1 MHAYQ
6 REFLD
11 LAIARNVLRF
21 GEFTLKSGRLSPY
34 FFNAGLFDSGTAL
47 AALGRGYAQAAM
59 NSGIGFD
66 LVFGPAY
73 KGIALAALTAAALSE
88 QHALDVAFAYNRK
101 EAKAHG
107 EGGNLVGAPL
117 RGRVLIV
124 DDVITAGTA
133 IRESLELIRASGAT
147 PAGVL
152 IALDREERGQGE
164 RSAAQEV
171 AAEFG
176 IPVIAIARLTEL
188 LTYTGEHP
196 ELARFRPLLE
206 DYRARYGV

>member
-1 MHAYQ
+1 MHDYQ

-11 LAIARNVLRF
+11 LAISRNVLRF
-21 GEFTLKSGRLSPY
+21 GEFTLKSGRVSPY
-34 FFNAGLFDSGTAL
+34 FFNAGLFNSGASL
-47 AALGRGYAQAAM
+47 AALGLGYAQAAV
-59 NSGIGFD
+59 NSGIAFD

-73 KGIALAALTAAALSE
+73 KGIALAALTSAALSE
-88 QHALDVAFAYNRK
+88 HHDLDVAFTYNRK

-117 RGRVLIV
+117 QGRVLIV

-133 IRESLELIRASGAT
+133 IRESLELIRANGAT

-152 IALDREERGQGE
+152 IALDREERGQGAL
-164 RSAAQEV
+164 SAAQEV
-171 AAEFG
+171 AAEFT

-188 LTYTGEHP
+188 LTYTGERP
-196 ELARFRPLLE
+196 ELAEFRPSLE
-206 DYRARYGV
+206 SYRTLYGV